1 MNIKKALDKKIKIG
15 YNKYNKKEKE
25 IKKMTAR
32 IYFNNGTEIHMVE
45 GTEMDIFEY
54 VRAEMQRDDLF
65 SAKVTNAETCLVMY
79 EVVNGWEV

>member
-1 MNIKKALDKKIKIG
+1 
-15 YNKYNKKEKE
+15 
-25 IKKMTAR
+25 MTAR
-32 IYFNNGTEIHMVE
+32 IYFNDGAEVYMVE

-79 EVVNGWEV
+79 EVVGWGM

>member
-1 MNIKKALDKKIKIG
+1 
-15 YNKYNKKEKE
+15 
-25 IKKMTAR
+25 MTAR